1 MKVVAQPF
9 ICACPPDPAKYM
21 NALNPVVYI
30 VDDDEA
36 VRDSLGF
43 LMKSVGLRHRTC
55 QNAKSFLDEF
65 NLDSC
70 GCLILDIRMPGMSG
84 LDLQKELTKR
94 HSILPIIFIT
104 GHGDVPMAVEAMREG
119 AFDFIQKPFRDQ
131 DLIDSVHN
139 ALQLDSR
146 HRAALIQREQIL
158 RNMNTLTERERQ
170 ILDRV
175 IDGKSNKAIAAE
187 LYLSQ
192 RTIEVHRAHVMEKMQ
207 ADSVAHLVRM
217 IVNINEENAS

>member
-1 MKVVAQPF
+1 MQPS
-9 ICACPPDPAKYM
+9 DPT
-21 NALNPVVYI
+21 VFI

-43 LMKSVGLRHRTC
+43 LMKTIGAPFQTYGL
-55 QNAKSFLDEF
+55 AAEFLADF
-65 NLDSC
+65 DLNRS
-70 GCLILDIRMPGMSG
+70 GCLLLDIRMPGMSG
-84 LDLQKELTKR
+84 LELQKALARK

-131 DLIDSVHN
+131 DLIDCVHN
-139 ALQLDSR
+139 ALEVDSR
-146 HRAALIQREQIL
+146 NRAALIERDKVNSNL
-158 RNMNTLTERERQ
+158 KTLTEREKQ
-170 ILDRV
+170 ILSRV
-175 IDGKSNKAIAAE
+175 VDGKSNKAIAAE
-187 LYLSQ
+187 LCLSQ

-217 IVNINEENAS
+217 IVNINPEGNP

>member
-1 MKVVAQPF
+1 MTPEKQTVF
-9 ICACPPDPAKYM
+9 
-21 NALNPVVYI
+21 I

-43 LMKSVGLRHRTC
+43 LMRTIGLAYKTY
-55 QNAKSFLDEF
+55 ALALDFLDEF
-65 NLDSC
+65 EVNRP
-70 GCLILDIRMPGMSG
+70 GCLLLDIRMPGMSG
-84 LDLQKELTKR
+84 LKLQKELAQR

-104 GHGDVPMAVEAMREG
+104 GHGDVPMAVEAMRDG
-119 AFDFIQKPFRDQ
+119 AFDFVQKPFRDQ
-131 DLIDSVHN
+131 DLIDCVHN
-139 ALQLDSR
+139 ALEVDSR
-146 HRAALIQREQIL
+146 NRAVLIEREQVNCNL
-158 RNMNTLTERERQ
+158 NTLTERERQ

-175 IDGKSNKAIAAE
+175 VEGKSNKAIAAE

-217 IVNINEENAS
+217 IMNINQEANP